1 MDTQQLKAGMI
12 VECLG
17 TRLGTLAGVGGS
29 AAAPVLEVR
38 PDKGRVG
45 SGPLRIAAQ
54 HIVQVLENTILLNIS
69 CEEAARLG
77 QTAGQATAQLHQVA
91 TGAGESRDAAARVE
105 QLEGESL
112 TVPVI
117 EETLVP
123 VTSWQEAGAV
133 EIRKTVRTVTQELDV
148 PVRYE
153 EATVERVPVN
163 RVLADS
169 ESLAPHQEGDT
180 LIVPVIHEEIVV
192 VKRRILVEELRIT
205 KQVRTTTR
213 HIAEP
218 VQREEV
224 QIAHQGLEANTVD
237 PS

>member
-1 MDTQQLKAGMI
+1 MDTHQLKAGMV

-17 TRLGTLAGVGGS
+17 TRLGTLAGVGGT

-54 HIVQVLENTILLNIS
+54 HIVQVLENTVLLNIS

-77 QTAGQATAQLHQVA
+77 QSAGQATAQLQQVA
-91 TGAGESRDAAARVE
+91 TGEAAGRVE
-105 QLEGESL
+105 QLQGESL

-117 EETLVP
+117 DETLVP

-169 ESLAPHQEGDT
+169 ESLAPHQDGDT

-205 KQVRTTTR
+205 KQVRTTTQ
-213 HIAEP
+213 HVAEP

-224 QIAHQGLEANTVD
+224 QITHQGLEANTLD